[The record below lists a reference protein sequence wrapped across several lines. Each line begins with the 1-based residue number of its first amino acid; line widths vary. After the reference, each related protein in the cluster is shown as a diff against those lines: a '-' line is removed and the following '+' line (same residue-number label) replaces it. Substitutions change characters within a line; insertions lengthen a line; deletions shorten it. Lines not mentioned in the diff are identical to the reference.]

1 MVPCGEI
8 SPELNK
14 QIIRFAVEYLIW
26 KQCKMDSLMYGFK
39 YCSAECYTNYLTTVS
54 GMMSNAKQGENIV
67 LNLELFIFNWKKTQ
81 A

>member
-1 MVPCGEI
+1 
-8 SPELNK
+8 
-14 QIIRFAVEYLIW
+14 
-26 KQCKMDSLMYGFK
+26 MDSLMYGFK